1 MSNLVFDA
9 YAWLEYLD
17 GSKDGGRVNELIN
30 NSENTVFTNNVTFAE
45 VISVA
50 KRRRSNVEIAARAI
64 LSLSQVYEGDLEFYK
79 DVGLLHAE
87 LRQNIPRFGLA
98 DAFVLLTARKLGA
111 KVVTGDPHFKG
122 LKGVVFI

>member
-17 GSKDGGRVNELIN
+17 GSKEGGRVNELIN
-30 NSENTVFTNNVTFAE
+30 NSENRIFTNNVTFAE
-45 VISVA
+45 VISVV
-50 KRRRSNVEIAARAI
+50 KRRRSDVEIAARAI
-64 LSLSQVYEGDLEFYK
+64 PSLSHIYEGDLEFYK

-87 LRQNIPRFGLA
+87 MRQNIPRFGLA
-98 DAFVLLTARKLGA
+98 DAFVLLTARRLGA

-122 LKGVVFI
+122 LKEVIFI

>member
-17 GSKDGGRVNELIN
+17 GSKEGGRINELIN
-30 NSENTVFTNNVTFAE
+30 NSENTIFTNNVTFAE

-50 KRRRSNVEIAARAI
+50 KRRRSDVEIAARAI

-98 DAFVLLTARKLGA
+98 DAFVLLTARRLGA

-122 LKGVVFI
+122 LKNVVFI